1 MLSHHSYAG
10 DLKRP
15 LKALTLILIFSHWA
29 VPRKAS
35 YPEAEFLET
44 LEDLRKMQ
52 TQVPRLEIEARAS
65 ASLETAFCT
74 AWPSTEPRS
83 STSSGERYRSKFQFP
98 HTSAGTAS
106 KEA

>member
-1 MLSHHSYAG
+1 
-10 DLKRP
+10 
-15 LKALTLILIFSHWA
+15 LTLIFNLLA
-29 VPRKAS
+29 GPRKAS
-35 YPEAEFLET
+35 HAEAEFLET
-44 LEDLRKMQ
+44 PEDVRELK
-52 TQVPRLEIEARAS
+52 TQVPTLETEARAS

-74 AWPSTEPRS
+74 AWLSTEPRS